1 MNAEKLNSWLGVL
14 ASIGVIIGIIF
25 LAIEVRHAGNTAQ
38 AQMIDSVADGFNTVN
53 MAVISD
59 PQVARVWIVGLY
71 KPTNLSD
78 AEAVQFAM
86 ILRALGNQFLRL
98 MQLNDLGLLSDYDWR
113 VATEQIAGILST
125 PGGRLFVE
133 SNKKEFPQP
142 LMDDMQPYLDQEP
155 KFDFILGRDSLP
167 LE

>member
-1 MNAEKLNSWLGVL
+1 ML
-14 ASIGVIIGIIF
+14 ASIGVIIGIVF

-38 AQMIDSVADGFNTVN
+38 LQMLDSVADGFNTVN

-71 KPTNLSD
+71 QPKILSD

-86 ILRALGNQFLRL
+86 ILRAYVNQWERL
-98 MQLNDLGLLSDYDWR
+98 MNLNDLGLLSDYDWR
-113 VATEQIAGILST
+113 VINEQMAGMLST

-133 SNKKEFPQP
+133 SNKKAFPQP
-142 LMDDMQPYLDQEP
+142 LMDDMQRYLDQEP